1 MRQRKHRDLAA
12 LRDAAGISLQ
22 KVASAAG
29 IATQTC
35 QRALSSGDVSD
46 STLAKIEAVLRRALA
61 RKQAQIAKLTAVE
74 QAESTPAA

>member
-1 MRQRKHRDLAA
+1 MQQKVHE
-12 LRDAAGISLQ
+12 LRSLRVAAGVSLQ

-46 STLAKIEAVLRRALA
+46 STLAKVEAVLRKALA
-61 RKQAQIAKLTAVE
+61 KKQAQIAKLTAVDS